1 MSETEGRCPAVQLVT
16 DLCTSTKIT
25 ILMSQCIGK
34 CQLTNHKLICM
45 QNNENTRLTREMRPS
60 KGMHHRHYTSFLGM
74 FLQQREL
81 QRVYTSMY
89 QCWRKMVNSSKKQ
102 TWLEYKSTFYL
113 MCLVLTHC
121 YAVAMFSVVSMWLQ
135 KVDTLL
141 IRCLDMA
148 LVNFMITH
156 HSTVQ

>member
-1 MSETEGRCPAVQLVT
+1 ME
-16 DLCTSTKIT
+16 
-25 ILMSQCIGK
+25 
-34 CQLTNHKLICM
+34 
-45 QNNENTRLTREMRPS
+45 
-60 KGMHHRHYTSFLGM
+60 
-74 FLQQREL
+74 
-81 QRVYTSMY
+81 
-89 QCWRKMVNSSKKQ
+89 NSSKKQ

-141 IRCLDMA
+141 TRCLDMA
-148 LVNFMITH
+148 LVHFMITH